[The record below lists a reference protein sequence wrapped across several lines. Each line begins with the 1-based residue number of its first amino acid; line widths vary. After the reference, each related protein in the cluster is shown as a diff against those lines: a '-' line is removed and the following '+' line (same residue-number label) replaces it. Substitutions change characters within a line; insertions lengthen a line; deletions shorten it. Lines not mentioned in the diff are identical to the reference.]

1 MEEWMTSLAH
11 QIIIDFVAGIW
22 ENLGTNN
29 LIWYVFSSQF
39 CNVYLTLQ
47 NSYVPTS
54 QATKETVSFPQT
66 STSPRLWYLLS
77 TNRPLAL
84 RGHMTNASF
93 KQWVGILLMP
103 KIDKVHKSYLIPEI
117 WEETHLRETYYG
129 TLIFQQS
136 TCSMIC
142 IGCHVGGHTLTL
154 QHGGQNYFLLVSC
167 WTFASYAQMCCK
179 RYHIIFSTFSLKF
192 KCKISVQKE
201 VIHSFKNHILVTW
214 PARNLLIL
222 RKWCRFEKLNHYYFV

>member
-1 MEEWMTSLAH
+1 M
-11 QIIIDFVAGIW
+11 
-22 ENLGTNN
+22 
-29 LIWYVFSSQF
+29 
-39 CNVYLTLQ
+39 
-47 NSYVPTS
+47 PTS

-66 STSPRLWYLLS
+66 STSPRLWYCSLDSLLS

-103 KIDKVHKSYLIPEI
+103 KIDRAHKNYLTPEI
-117 WEETHLRETYYG
+117 WEERHLREIFYG

-142 IGCHVGGHTLTL
+142 IGCHVGGHTLAL

-167 WTFASYAQMCCK
+167 WTFDSNVMLRCAENVTISSFRQ
-179 RYHIIFSTFSLKF
+179 FPWSLSVKF
-192 KCKISVQKE
+192 
-201 VIHSFKNHILVTW
+201 L
-214 PARNLLIL
+214 L
-222 RKWCRFEKLNHYYFV
+222 RKR